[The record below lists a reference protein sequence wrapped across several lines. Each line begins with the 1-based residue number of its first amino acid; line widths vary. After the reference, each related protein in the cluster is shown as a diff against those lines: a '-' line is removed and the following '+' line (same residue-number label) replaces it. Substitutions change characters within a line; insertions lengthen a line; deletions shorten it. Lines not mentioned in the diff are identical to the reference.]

1 MKGFQKELLQQGG
14 VILLFIVLSLV
25 FFSPVLKGE
34 ALYQSD
40 IGQYKGMSKERNDY
54 KEQTGIESYWTNNAF
69 GGMPTYQLGANY
81 PHDYIKRLDRLVRFL
96 PRPADYLFLYFLG
109 FYLFMISL
117 KVEWRWA
124 VLGHWPMVFRPI

>member
-1 MKGFQKELLQQGG
+1 MPFQNYYFDLGMLKNDVFSFTNHRMKGFQKELLQQGG

-25 FFSPVLKGE
+25 FFSPVLKGK

-54 KEQTGIESYWTNNAF
+54 KELTGIESYWTNNAF

-81 PHDYIKRLDRLVRFL
+81 PHDYIKRLDRLIRFL

-109 FYLFMISL
+109 F
-117 KVEWRWA
+117 
-124 VLGHWPMVFRPI
+124 